1 MLDKRKFKQL
11 TAEKRWKLHEL
22 RREGHS
28 MRECG
33 RRLGVDVSTISREL
47 NGKSAV
53 VVGGPVYLPDH
64 AQLVTNGRRAAC
76 HPHLKMNDPTFRRM
90 IIIEIQKGRSPEII
104 AGRLKRE
111 HSRCVI
117 SAETLYGF
125 IYNSE
130 IGKRDK
136 LYEYLPRGK
145 KRRTKRKGRKSQKHR
160 LEGRVFVE
168 ARSKAADERSEI
180 GHWETDSV
188 LCRYRDSVNVLA
200 ERMSRKV
207 IITKL
212 EAKDAAAT
220 TAAITSRLEHER
232 VASITAD
239 NGPEN
244 AGHRDISKQ
253 LSVDFFFCHPYHSW
267 EKGTV
272 ENRNGVIRRYLPSS
286 TNLRTWTQGELDE
299 IADDINNTPMKCLDF
314 QTPNEFYWCVSPHGM
329 MLSRSIK

>member
-1 MLDKRKFKQL
+1 MHDKREFEQL
-11 TAEKRWKLHEL
+11 TDERRWKLHEL
-22 RREGHS
+22 RRQGHS

-33 RRLGVDVSTISREL
+33 RRLGVNVSTVSREL
-47 NGKSAV
+47 SGKSADV
-53 VVGGPVYLPDH
+53 AGGSVYLPDH
-64 AQLVTNGRRAAC
+64 AILITKGRRAKC
-76 HPHLKMNDPTFRRM
+76 HPYIKLNDPVFRRM

-111 HSRCVI
+111 RGHTVI
-117 SAETLYGF
+117 SAETLYDF
-125 IYNSE
+125 IYESE

-145 KRRTKRKGRKSQKHR
+145 KRRSKKYGRRSHKQR
-160 LEGRVFVE
+160 LEGRVFIE
-168 ARSKAADERSEI
+168 ARSKEAAERSEV

-188 LCRYRDSVNVLA
+188 LCKYRDSVNVLA

-212 EAKDAAAT
+212 GAKDAAAT
-220 TAAITSRLEHER
+220 TSAITERLKGEV

-244 AGHRDISKQ
+244 AEHKKIASI
-253 LSVDFFFCHPYHSW
+253 LSSDFFFCHPYHSW

-272 ENRNGVIRRYLPSS
+272 ENRNGVIRRYLPSA
-286 TNLRTWTQGELDE
+286 TNLRTWTQTELDE
-299 IADDINNTPMKCLDF
+299 IAEDINNTPMKCLDF
-314 QTPNEFYWCVSPHGM
+314 QTPNEVYSQCC
-329 MLSRSIK
+329 IQN